1 MCSYEV
7 NQHLIGLKLDSVSI
21 NKPHFPRNTS
31 HIFHVETTWKQ
42 PIVAFVG
49 LLEYEFFVNYVS
61 TVKSTN

>member
-1 MCSYEV
+1 MCSDGV

-49 LLEYEFFVNYVS
+49 LLL
-61 TVKSTN
+61 